1 MGEMEELILCEVMN
15 QTLLDNTA
23 TVSDDDLASMFQFS
37 VDDVRNTIQQLIAK
51 DFLLKLAVG
60 RYTVK
65 FDNF

>member
-51 DFLLKLAVG
+51 DFLLKLGAG